1 MKNNKIIFKYLDSI
15 DFSIIDKG
23 DELYFMNPEDTEYGQ
38 IRYDLK
44 DGWCFI
50 YWRLVEEICCW
61 FSLEESDAE
70 EVIGKWVE
78 NTLQMRVTNAR
89 VSANP
94 SRVWVE
100 NTLQMRVTNTIQGFQ
115 SDIKSPTRI

>member
-78 NTLQMRVTNAR
+78 NTLQMRVTNTLLAI
-89 VSANP
+89 VP
-94 SRVWVE
+94 SDEWVE